1 MPTFT
6 IQQAK
11 TQLSRLIAVA
21 EAGEEVVI
29 TRGRTP
35 VARLTAIVPAAPAPR
50 KPGRLKGQIF
60 VEDDALSPLPEA
72 ELQLWEGTGGRD

>member
-6 IQQAK
+6 IQQARAR
-11 TQLSRLIAVA
+11 LSRLIAAA

-29 TRGRTP
+29 TRRRAP
-35 VARLTAIVPAAPAPR
+35 VARLTAIVPSRPAPR

-60 VEDDALSPLPEA
+60 VGHDAISPLTED
-72 ELQLWEGTGGRD
+72 ELQLWEGRGDRD